1 MLRYPISLTLL
12 SQFAIVILKSRHQSL
27 GPRLF
32 QRSRFPDS
40 RNSVGSAWVR
50 VAWRMTMPIELDV
63 EAIRNRVIALR
74 TERDWKQAD
83 LARESGISQATVS
96 MIENG
101 VRRVNDLGT
110 AVRLANTFG
119 LSMDEFLGH
128 ARPAADSL
136 LGLKKRYAELQREE
150 WTAWANCERAQA
162 EFFRAE
168 KRGAT
173 ENDRRFSEAAGAALR
188 AWGEAHRLTREAA
201 EAMLAR
207 ARENALRGGWD
218 MHESMDLLPGRGT

>member
-1 MLRYPISLTLL
+1 
-12 SQFAIVILKSRHQSL
+12 
-27 GPRLF
+27 
-32 QRSRFPDS
+32 
-40 RNSVGSAWVR
+40 
-50 VAWRMTMPIELDV
+50 MPIELDV
-63 EAIRNRVIALR
+63 EAMRNRVISLR
-74 TERDWKQAD
+74 TARTWTQAD

-128 ARPAADSL
+128 ARPASDSL
-136 LGLKKRYAELQREE
+136 LGLKKRYAELQRAE
-150 WTAWANCERAQA
+150 WTAWAHCERAQA

-173 ENDRRFSEAAGAALR
+173 QNDRRFGETASDALR
-188 AWGEAHRLTREAA
+188 AWVEAHRLTREAA
-201 EAMLAR
+201 NAMLTR
-207 ARENALRGGWD
+207 ARENASRGGWD
-218 MHESMDLLPGRGT
+218 INECSDMPSGRPSEDSGSVRG